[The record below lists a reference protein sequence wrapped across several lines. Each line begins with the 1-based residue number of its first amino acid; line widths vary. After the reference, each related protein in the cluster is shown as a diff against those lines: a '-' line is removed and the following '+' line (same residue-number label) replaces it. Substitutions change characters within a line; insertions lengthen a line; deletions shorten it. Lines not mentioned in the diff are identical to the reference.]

1 MNIIVIVRRIP
12 PIAALMSLIIND
24 LRTMSKGGRGGS
36 VFGREKN
43 FNGLDPLK
51 IFKQKAS
58 QLDLISQFST
68 VFKRFSLLSWCMH
81 WLKNEGC
88 SSPSGALPG
97 SDVPIAP
104 IMLRVRCGGL
114 VGLAAASLPLL
125 QLLQLLQLLKVSL

>member
-12 PIAALMSLIIND
+12 PIASLMSLIIND
-24 LRTMSKGGRGGS
+24 LCTMSKGGRGGS
-36 VFGREKN
+36 VFGRQKN

-51 IFKQKAS
+51 KFKQKAS
-58 QLDLISQFST
+58 QRDLIAQFST

-104 IMLRVRCGGL
+104 IMLRGGVAVWSVL
-114 VGLAAASLPLL
+114 PPHLCPPLL
-125 QLLQLLQLLKVSL
+125 KLLKLLKVSL